1 MMQLLRDIR
10 AVMLYKKISVSK
22 LAEMLHKE
30 PPTLFR
36 QLDPE
41 KGNPNLASIVQIVDA
56 IGAKLVIETDESV
69 KAIEESDVSA
79 YRARI
84 AEMGAEISRLREAIA
99 DKDAR
104 IERRDKI
111 IEEQKEA
118 MARKDHII
126 DYKEEDIHRKD
137 AAIAQHIR
145 KQEELYEKLMRKE

>member
-56 IGAKLVIETDESV
+56 IGARLVIETDESL
-69 KAIEESDVSA
+69 KAIEESDVSE

-84 AEMGAEISRLREAIA
+84 VEMGAEISRLRDAVA

-104 IERRDKI
+104 IARRD
-111 IEEQKEA
+111 ELLEDQKRMLA
-118 MARKDHII
+118 IKD
-126 DYKEEDIHRKD
+126 EDIHRKD
-137 AAIAQHIR
+137 AALARLIA
-145 KQEELYEKLMRKE
+145 KQEELYEKLMKKG